1 MNRNCRIRINVP
13 KIVHETI
20 DGEPIILN
28 LDNGNYYSLV
38 GIGAQVWGF
47 IEQGATVNDII
58 ERLHVDYEGSK
69 EDIETTVNKFVS
81 ELIQEGLTFLDGVK
95 PPEGSVC
102 FNAQVQAGPKENRP
116 KFDALILSK
125 YSDMKDLL
133 LLDPIHEADE
143 TGWPESKPGFPTN
156 KPNFENQ

>member
-1 MNRNCRIRINVP
+1 MNRNYRLRINIP

-20 DGEPIILN
+20 DGETIILN

-38 GIGAQVWGF
+38 GIGAEVWGF
-47 IEQGATVNDII
+47 IEHGATVNEII
-58 ERLHVDYEGSK
+58 ERLHVDYKGAK

-81 ELIQEGLTFLDGVK
+81 ELVQEGLTSVDEVK
-95 PPEGSVC
+95 PPEGSIC
-102 FNAQVQAGPKENRP
+102 FNAKVQTGPKENRP

-133 LLDPIHEADE
+133 LLDPIHEVDE
-143 TGWPESKPGFPTN
+143 TGWPGSK
-156 KPNFENQ
+156 Q